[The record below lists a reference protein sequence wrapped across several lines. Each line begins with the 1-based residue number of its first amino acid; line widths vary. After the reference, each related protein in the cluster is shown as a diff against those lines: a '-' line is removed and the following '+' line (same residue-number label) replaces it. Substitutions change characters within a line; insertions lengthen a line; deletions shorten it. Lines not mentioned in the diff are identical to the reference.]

1 MRQKL
6 IELQGKIDK
15 STVIVGDFD
24 TPLSVIDSSNRQKI
38 SKDVVKLNSNVNQL
52 DLIDIYRTLHPTT
65 AAYTFFSS
73 SHGTFTKIDY
83 ILVINTKKTHLSK
96 SENIEIM
103 QSRLLDHSESKL
115 RINYRKRAR
124 KSPNIW
130 RLNNRLLNKM
140 WVIEGSREI

>member
-1 MRQKL
+1 MVRSSRQRTSKGTV
-6 IELQGKIDK
+6 EL
-15 STVIVGDFD
+15 
-24 TPLSVIDSSNRQKI
+24 
-38 SKDVVKLNSNVNQL
+38 
-52 DLIDIYRTLHPTT
+52 TT
-65 AAYTFFSS
+65 AINHQDIIVISRLLQSTTAGHTFFSS

-130 RLNNRLLNKM
+130 RLNNMLLNQ
-140 WVIEGSREI
+140 WVKEEIKK